1 MDKRLVRTVLSGIV
15 ALLAWRKRA
24 HGLLLSEVGA
34 YVLDPAHAP
43 AGAKRL
49 STLLRSPHWSA
60 EDLTA
65 YVWRQADVRLQAL
78 ATVGE
83 EAQVIWDQRV
93 VEKPESLA
101 APDLG
106 GSAREQSPASHSYQA
121 GLLPSPQPSDFCAG
135 LAVVGAAPARA
146 ERREWTANGGS
157 YALVEW
163 WSTRGPHASDRRTEE
178 YALLRHGAR
187 RWGRWGQRV
196 CPVWDPR
203 ILGSRLRRPALAAR
217 RPGAPTALCAALA
230 RALQTLG
237 AAHRLATRQSLGTGP
252 WSAQLGAPQLG
263 ARSWEHRLL
272 WDARHHCPRHHCPR
286 HHCPRHH
293 CPRRTGVL
301 ALPVWLPDDRTHLR
315 PSGWSSL
322 AGEVARN
329 RGIS

>member
-106 GSAREQSPASHSYQA
+106 AVRASKARRLTRIKPGFYHPPSRPIFVPGWQWL
-121 GLLPSPQPSDFCAG
+121 GLLLLGQS
-135 LAVVGAAPARA
+135 GASGPPTVAHMR
-146 ERREWTANGGS
+146 
-157 YALVEW
+157 W
-163 WSTRGPHASDRRTEE
+163 WSG
-178 YALLRHGAR
+178 G
-187 RWGRWGQRV
+187 
-196 CPVWDPR
+196 
-203 ILGSRLRRPALAAR
+203 ALAAR
-217 RPGAPTALCAALA
+217 TRVTAGPRNTRSCATVRGGGGGGGSGSALSGILGSWDRGCAGPPWLQGVLERQLRFVLRWPGRAKRLGPRTGWQPAKAWELA
-230 RALQTLG
+230 RGQRSWE
-237 AAHRLATRQSLGTGP
+237 HRS
-252 WSAQLGAPQLG
+252 WEH
-263 ARSWEHRLL
+263 RSWEHRLL
-272 WDARHHCPRHHCPR
+272 WDARHHCPR